1 MPKYKLNHNIDEQTC
16 LSHYLVH
23 THRFSSH
30 SIESGLHCI
39 TLCILY
45 YVRRKGWK
53 LGSLR
58 SRRLEARR
66 RAKLG
71 ESKIA
76 TKLADKITIK
86 RISILLKRDGHTYL
100 RLFYGS
106 NL

>member
-30 SIESGLHCI
+30 SIESGLYCI
-39 TLCILY
+39 TVYTELY
-45 YVRRKGWK
+45 KTQ
-53 LGSLR
+53 
-58 SRRLEARR
+58 RLEARR

-76 TKLADKITIK
+76 TKFADKTLGNA
-86 RISILLKRDGHTYL
+86 SIPLKRDGHTYL
-100 RLFYGS
+100 RLFHGS